1 MKIRGWVL
9 FVLLIGCAPAASPT
23 RATAAVY
30 YVAVDGD
37 NNNPGT
43 LAQPWRTVQ
52 YAADQV
58 IAGDVVWVR
67 GGVYN
72 ERVTIQASG
81 SEAEGAITFQSYTG
95 ETAVLDGAGLT
106 VPDDNNGLFLIDSQ
120 AHITIEGFELRN
132 YTTTNPDR
140 VPIGIF
146 VTGDAHHIRLRNN
159 LVHHIENN
167 GGSEGNAHGIAI
179 YGTEAPNAIHD
190 LLIEGNELRNLTLGN
205 SEALVLNG
213 NVTNF
218 VVSHNQVHDNDN
230 IGLDFI
236 GFEGVAPDP
245 VYDQARDGVVSE
257 NVVYNID
264 TINNPAYFGEQSAAG
279 IYVDGGTRIVIERN
293 HVYQSNFGIE
303 IASEHDNR
311 ATSDIT
317 VRNNLLVHNH
327 IAGLAM
333 GGYDTQRGRTENCA
347 IVNNT
352 FFENDANQTGSGE
365 LLIQFD
371 TRDNIIKNNIFF
383 ANQQSLFFSNDY
395 VENQGNVVDYNLYFA
410 PDGSTNSEWG
420 WQNVYYTGFDA
431 YRTATGND
439 AHALF
444 ADPHFVNT
452 AVPDLHLLAGS
463 PAIDQGE
470 NLTDAGLMDFDG
482 NIRQQNG
489 RVDMGA
495 FEWMAPIGEH
505 YLYLPTIIKLWS
517 LSEQPHAFMG

>member
-1 MKIRGWVL
+1 MKSYIWVL
-9 FVLLIGCAPAASPT
+9 LFLLVGCAPAAAPT
-23 RATAAVY
+23 RAAAARVGAATTY

-43 LAQPWRTVQ
+43 LTQPWQTIQ

-58 IAGDVVWVR
+58 IAGDTVWVR

-72 ERVTIQASG
+72 ERVTLNTSG
-81 SEAEGAITFQSYTG
+81 NEVDGPITFQSYTG
-95 ETAVLDGAGLT
+95 ETAVLDGAGLV
-106 VPDDNNGLFLIDSQ
+106 VPDDTNGLFLIDGQ
-120 AHITIEGFELRN
+120 AYILIEGFELRN

-140 VPIGIF
+140 VPVGIL
-146 VTGDAHHIRLRNN
+146 VTGEAHHIRLRHN

-167 GGSEGNAHGIAI
+167 GGSDGNAHGIAI
-179 YGTEAPNAIHD
+179 YGTEAPNAIDD

-218 VVSHNQVHDNDN
+218 VVSYNQVHDNDN
-230 IGLDFI
+230 IGIDLI

-245 VYDQARDGVVSE
+245 AYDQVRDGVVSD

-264 TINNPAYFGEQSAAG
+264 TLNNPAYFGEQSAAG

-303 IASEHDNR
+303 IASEHDNQ

-317 VRNNLLVHNH
+317 VRNNLIVHNH

-333 GGYDTQRGRTENCA
+333 GGYDEQRGSTENCA
-347 IVNNT
+347 IINNT
-352 FFENDANQTGSGE
+352 FFENDVNQTGSGE
-365 LLIQFD
+365 LLMQFD
-371 TRDNIIKNNIFF
+371 TRDNTVKNNIFF
-383 ANQQSLFFSNDY
+383 ANPQSLFFSNDY
-395 VENQGNVVDYNLYFA
+395 VENQGNLVDYNLYFA
-410 PDGSTNSEWG
+410 PDGSTSSQWG

-439 AHALF
+439 ANSLF
-444 ADPHFVNT
+444 ADPQFVNA
-452 AVPDLHLLAGS
+452 AVPDLHLLPGS

-470 NLTDAGLMDFDG
+470 NLPDAGPVDFDG
-482 NIRQQNG
+482 AVRQQNG

-495 FEWMAPIGEH
+495 FEFVVIILGQ
-505 YLYLPTIIKLWS
+505 YLYLPIIVKL
-517 LSEQPHAFMG
+517 